1 MCTRTHA
8 QFPLPKCY
16 VYDVTGSRER
26 AAFPPPN
33 SGNFLQD
40 LGLRLL
46 GYHNWPIG
54 YLARHYETV
63 LDAKGRV
70 VLPSH
75 AELPRGAVVRVA

>member
-1 MCTRTHA
+1 MA
-8 QFPLPKCY
+8 SQ
-16 VYDVTGSRER
+16 R

-54 YLARHYETV
+54 YLARHYETR
-63 LDAKGRV
+63 LYANGDLV
-70 VLPSH
+70 VPSH
-75 AELPRGAVVRVA
+75 EELPRGSVFKVP